1 MLKKILILAYDF
13 PPYISVGG
21 LRPYAWLKYFKEFG
35 FEPVVL
41 TRQWDNQYGDYRDY
55 IAPSQ
60 SKKEIREENEFGT
73 VIRAP
78 FHPNLSNR
86 LLLKNGNS
94 KNRLLRKSIT
104 ALNEYGQHF
113 LPIGAKRTIYK
124 AARKYLEKN
133 KVDFILATGDP
144 FILFRYAYNLSKEFD
159 TPWIADYRDP
169 WTLNQEEQKNKFN
182 LWFSSFFE
190 KKWVSNAALI
200 TTVSSFVQ
208 NKIQRILTT
217 EKDYLIIPNG
227 FDPDNIEAVKHIQ
240 QNREKL
246 TISFVGTI
254 YNWHP
259 YEHFLKTCAEF
270 IEENPDC
277 SFHIKFYGINL
288 TKEISDLIQTKL
300 INLREFVSII
310 PKMPNAKLLEELAKD
325 NVMLLFNY
333 YSYMGTKIFD
343 YIGLKRKILFCFTD
357 DSIAKSLKARYY
369 KVKESDN
376 FSGQLQA
383 ELIKDSNA
391 GILVKDATDLKKHL
405 ISLNEE
411 FKVNN
416 NISANTNNSDNFSRK
431 HYVKILSYQL
441 KEMEI

>member
-1 MLKKILILAYDF
+1 LKKILILAYDF

-35 FEPVVL
+35 FEPIVV

-60 SKKEIREENEFGT
+60 SNKEICEENEFGT

-78 FHPNLSNR
+78 FHPNFSNR
-86 LLLKNGNS
+86 LLLKQGEA
-94 KNRLLRKSIT
+94 KNRFLRKSIT
-104 ALNEYGQHF
+104 ALYEYGQHF
-113 LPIGAKRTIYK
+113 LPIGTKRTIYK

-144 FILFRYAYNLSKEFD
+144 FILFRYANSLSKEFV

-182 LWFSSFFE
+182 LWFWSYFE
-190 KKWVSNAALI
+190 KKWVSNAMLI
-200 TTVSSFVQ
+200 TTVSTFVQ
-208 NKIQRILTT
+208 EKIQRILNA
-217 EKDYLIIPNG
+217 EKTFLIIPNG
-227 FDPDNIEAVKHIQ
+227 FDPDNIEAVKQIE
-240 QNREKL
+240 QNRKKL

-259 YEHFLKTCAEF
+259 YEHFLKTCSEF
-270 IEENPDC
+270 LEENPDC
-277 SFHIKFYGINL
+277 SFHLKFYGINL
-288 TKEISDLIQTKL
+288 TTEISDLIQTKF
-300 INLREFVSII
+300 INLGEFVSII
-310 PKMPNAKLLEELAKD
+310 PKMPNAQLLVELAKD

-357 DSIAKSLKARYY
+357 DLVAKILKAQNYH
-369 KVKESDN
+369 VKESTEY
-376 FSGQLQA
+376 SGQLQA
-383 ELIKDSNA
+383 ELIHDANA
-391 GILVKDATDLKKHL
+391 GILIKDATDLKKHL
-405 ISLNEE
+405 ISLHEE

-416 NISANTNNSDNFSRK
+416 KISANTNNSDNYSRK
-431 HYVKILSYQL
+431 YYVKVLADKL
-441 KEMEI
+441 KQMEI